1 MKKEQFRISI
11 SGLGIIFYS
20 PQSVKHIEEGEDY
33 LREHYYNPQDVIKH
47 IYEGSIV
54 GIATGT
60 PGDFNLNLYQNIQ
73 PDIESIDPDFALKLC
88 LEVTDNVVY
97 FRDLYV
103 LLKWKAESETD
114 IKLDIEN
121 GHYEVIVCSWI
132 PKSGILGNNQQ
143 IDMYFN
149 KTDTLPKLHYEGVP
163 TLYDVEAEY
172 L

>member
-1 MKKEQFRISI
+1 MNKKQFQISI

-33 LREHYYNPQDVIKH
+33 LGEHYSIPQDVIKH

-60 PGDFNLNLYQNIQ
+60 PGDFYLNIYQSIQ
-73 PDIESIDPDFALKLC
+73 PDIENIAPDYALKLC
-88 LEVTDNVVY
+88 LKVTDNVVY

-103 LLKWKAESETD
+103 LLSWEKESETD
-114 IKLDIEN
+114 IQLNIEN
-121 GHYEVIVCSWI
+121 GYYEVIVCSWL
-132 PKSGILGNNQQ
+132 PKSGIRGKNQQ

-149 KTDTLPKLHYEGVP
+149 KTETLPELHYEGVP
-163 TLYDVEAEY
+163 AL

>member
-33 LREHYYNPQDVIKH
+33 LGEHYSDPKDVIKH
-47 IYEGSIV
+47 IYEGSLV
-54 GIATGT
+54 GVATGT
-60 PGDFNLNLYQNIQ
+60 PGDFNLNIYQSIK
-73 PDIESIDPDFALKLC
+73 PDIENIDPDYALKLC
-88 LEVTDNVVY
+88 LKVTDNVVY

-103 LLKWKAESETD
+103 LLSWETESATD
-114 IKLDIEN
+114 IKMDIEN
-121 GHYEVIVCSWI
+121 GYYEVIVCSWL
-132 PKSGILGNNQQ
+132 PKSGIRGNNQQ

-149 KTDTLPKLHYEGVP
+149 KTETLPKLHYEGVP
-163 TLYDVEAEY
+163 AL